1 MAPSTT
7 SVEAIPISFAKELR
21 VADATSTTVAPTASE
36 ILRSLLDSPVTDR
49 GLGVVDAEETGPSRR
64 PEEPVL
70 EQTAPL
76 PATGRI
82 VA

>member
-36 ILRSLLDSPVTDR
+36 ILRSLLDS
-49 GLGVVDAEETGPSRR
+49 
-64 PEEPVL
+64 
-70 EQTAPL
+70 
-76 PATGRI
+76 I
-82 VA
+82 VAD